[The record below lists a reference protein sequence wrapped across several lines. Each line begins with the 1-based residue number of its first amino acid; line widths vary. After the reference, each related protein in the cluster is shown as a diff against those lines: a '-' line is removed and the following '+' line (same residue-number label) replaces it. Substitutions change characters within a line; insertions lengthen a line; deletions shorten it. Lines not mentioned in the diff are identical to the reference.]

1 MTLFND
7 NAFILTSAY
16 AFSKY
21 MLGEC
26 ITLCMNHY
34 LALTGNLQWS

>member
-7 NAFILTSAY
+7 NAFILTSAF

-26 ITLCMNHY
+26 ITPCMNHY